1 MRRVIVLI
9 AAASAAAVLAMSGVA
24 GACGSLVAANGA
36 VDLQR
41 TTTLAAYHD
50 GLEHY
55 VTSFQFEGNATS
67 FGSIV
72 PLPGKPSKVERGG
85 DWTLQRL
92 EREVQPP
99 VLLESA
105 AAPATTAARDKVE
118 VIEHTTIDSLDIT
131 ILRGGGRAVAAWAK
145 ENGFDLTRDTPDVLD
160 FYSQRS
166 PFFMAARFDATSA
179 VAQGLDG
186 GDGIPVH
193 LTIPVDNP
201 WVPLRILATAMPA
214 NETVQADVFL
224 LTDQEPSLLHG
235 QGFTVDRSERA
246 SSSLLDD
253 LRSDKGMEWVGDQ
266 MWLTYGRVD
275 AHARDLTTDLAIDVG
290 GDQPDIAATGV
301 SDFFGARDLT
311 WQRGTE

>member
-1 MRRVIVLI
+1 VRRVIVLVV
-9 AAASAAAVLAMSGVA
+9 AASVAIVVAMSGVA

-36 VDLQR
+36 VDLER

-50 GLEHY
+50 GVEHY
-55 VTSFQFEGNATS
+55 VTSFQFEGDATS

-99 VLLESA
+99 VLAESA
-105 AAPATTAARDKVE
+105 AAPKSAADGVE
-118 VIEHTTIDSLDIT
+118 VIEHTTIDSLDIN

-145 ENGFDLTRDTPDVLD
+145 ENGFDLTRDTPEVLD

-166 PFFMAARFDATSA
+166 PYFMAARFDATSA

-224 LTDQEPSLLHG
+224 LTDKEPTLLHG
-235 QGFTVDRSERA
+235 DGFSVDRSERA

-253 LRSDKGMEWVGDQ
+253 LRSDKGMGWVGDD
-266 MWLTYGRVD
+266 MWLTYGQVD
-275 AHARDLTTDLAIDVG
+275 AHARDLTTDLAIDVE
-290 GDQPDIAATGV
+290 GDQPDITATGV
-301 SDFFGARDLT
+301 SDFFSGSDLT
-311 WQRGTE
+311 WQRGTG